1 MVEISVWKR
10 KTREKSCFMFFKQI
24 MCLLYVSINVTYLE
38 IDTYIS
44 INSREN
50 DNFLGAKY
58 EIPSLVN
65 TY

>member
-10 KTREKSCFMFFKQI
+10 KTREKSYFMFFKQI